1 MLNYEPRIYKKNFR
15 SGDLIYGARDYRNE
29 INTIQDKL
37 PYTINIYNDYVFGMF
52 GLSAPLFNTPDK
64 IYNLTITSEM
74 MNVIENPTNQQ
85 NIENLKKA
93 ISAPYTKS
101 FFNYSGFY
109 IPYSFLDIY
118 LKLLIGDIA
127 SKFSVENIAKRFTG
141 MQLLDRQAL
150 FLKRLCKLGME
161 WALINNKHIHFL
173 VPNFFDTKSWD
184 NLFNE
189 KRNKKNQLSLH
200 ITTVEIMHLLKH
212 FERYR
217 EIVYFYDQITGN
229 ELPVSRVEQLFLSKI
244 KNAEKRE
251 KLNKIYE
258 DIKQFD
264 KKVEQL
270 SRDNYKNEIYWVKK
284 LQEYYPAQVLIF
296 PKSRYKNVPSI
307 IAYTHTLKTESKN
320 RLKTLCKRH
329 GLHFD
334 KFLLTALLAYIYRIN
349 SYECFIYRDKIC
361 NKVR

>member
-1 MLNYEPRIYKKNFR
+1 M
-15 SGDLIYGARDYRNE
+15 
-29 INTIQDKL
+29 
-37 PYTINIYNDYVFGMF
+37 
-52 GLSAPLFNTPDK
+52 
-64 IYNLTITSEM
+64 
-74 MNVIENPTNQQ
+74 
-85 NIENLKKA
+85 
-93 ISAPYTKS
+93 
-101 FFNYSGFY
+101 
-109 IPYSFLDIY
+109 
-118 LKLLIGDIA
+118 KLLIGDIA

-258 DIKQFD
+258 DNKSLFAHTKNSIDKYIAQFSGE
-264 KKVEQL
+264 KTLTQSELKLREL
-270 SRDNYKNEIYWVKK
+270 NYETMITLKNNLAKK
-284 LQEYYPAQVLIF
+284 LIESQGHLEYWDELRIKRIEQSIESIKNILHQNLELAMGLEPA
-296 PKSRYKNVPSI
+296 
-307 IAYTHTLKTESKN
+307 T
-320 RLKTLCKRH
+320 C
-329 GLHFD
+329 
-334 KFLLTALLAYIYRIN
+334 
-349 SYECFIYRDKIC
+349 
-361 NKVR
+361 